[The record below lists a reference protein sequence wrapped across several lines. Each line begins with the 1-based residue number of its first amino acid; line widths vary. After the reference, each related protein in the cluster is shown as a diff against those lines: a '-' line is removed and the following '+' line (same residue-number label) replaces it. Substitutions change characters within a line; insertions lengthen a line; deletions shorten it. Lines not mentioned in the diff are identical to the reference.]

1 VDPSA
6 LTVLVIAHHGDPML
20 AVLREAGPGVEFV
33 VGDDAGALTEAAPRA
48 AAVLVLSGDCDTL
61 QSVLAIA
68 PRVGWVH
75 SWATGVDGFL
85 FPALVASDVVL
96 TNTRGVYSVSL
107 AEFAIGAMLYF
118 AKDFARMKRS
128 QGAEVWDPFDVAMLR
143 GATLGIIGF
152 GDIGRAVAMLG
163 HAAGMNILALRRR
176 PELSAADPL
185 GPEMV
190 ASKGAICERSDY
202 LVLAAPLTPETRHLI
217 GREELRAMRRSAVL
231 VNIGRGALVDQAA
244 LVSALEHRALKGAAL
259 DVFEREPLQPGHP
272 LFRLDNVL
280 LSPHC
285 ADHTATW
292 RDDAMRCFLDNLTRF
307 RAGKPLENV
316 VDKANG
322 Y

>member
-1 VDPSA
+1 MDQA
-6 LTVLVIAHHGDPML
+6 TLTVLVVSRSDDPVL
-20 AVLREAGPGVEFV
+20 AALREAGPGVEFV
-33 VGDDAGALTEAAPRA
+33 VGEHAGALAEAAPRGQA
-48 AAVLVLSGDCDTL
+48 ILALSGDRDTL
-61 QSVLAIA
+61 EGVFAIA
-68 PRVGWVH
+68 PRVRWVH

-85 FPALVASDVVL
+85 FPALVESDAVL
-96 TNTRGVYSVSL
+96 TNTRGVYSGSL

-128 QGAEVWDPFDVAMLR
+128 QRAQVWDPFDVAMLS
-143 GATLGIIGF
+143 GATLGIVGY
-152 GDIGRAVAMLG
+152 GDIGRAVATLG

-176 PELSAADPL
+176 PELSRADPL

-190 ASKGAICERSDY
+190 TSKGAICERSDY

-231 VNIGRGALVDQAA
+231 VNIGRGPLVDQAA
-244 LVSALEHRALKGAAL
+244 LVSALERHALKGAAL
-259 DVFEREPLQPGHP
+259 DVFEREPLPPGDP

-292 RDDAMRCFLDNLTRF
+292 RDDAMRCFVDNLTRF

-316 VDKANG
+316 IDKANG

>member
-1 VDPSA
+1 VDRPA
-6 LTVLVIAHHGDPML
+6 LTVLVIAHRGDPAL
-20 AVLREAGPGVEFV
+20 AVLREADPGVEFV
-33 VGDDAGALTEAAPRA
+33 VGDDPGALAEAAPRA
-48 AAVLVLSGDCDTL
+48 VVILALSGDSNTL
-61 QSVLAIA
+61 QRVLAIA
-68 PRVGWVH
+68 PHVGWVH

-85 FPALVASDVVL
+85 FPALVESDVVL
-96 TNTRGVYSVSL
+96 TNTRGVYSASL

-118 AKDFARMKRS
+118 AKDFARMKRN
-128 QGAEVWDPFDVAMLR
+128 QGAQVWDPFDVAMLS
-143 GATLGIIGF
+143 GATLGIVGY
-152 GDIGRAVAMLG
+152 GEIGRAVATLG

-176 PELSAADPL
+176 PELSGADPL

-190 ASKGAICERSDY
+190 TSKVAICERSDY

-217 GREELRAMRRSAVL
+217 GREELRSLRRSAVL
-231 VNIGRGALVDQAA
+231 VNIGRGALVDQTA
-244 LVSALEHRALKGAAL
+244 LVSVLQGRAIKGAAL
-259 DVFEREPLQPGHP
+259 DVFEREPLPSGDP

-285 ADHTATW
+285 ADHTTTW

-307 RAGKPLENV
+307 RAGKPLRNV